1 MDDQE
6 IPGQWVSGMDQA
18 SAAMEEIAKMLGA
31 FRTMLIGAS
40 VPEDLANKLIEIY
53 ATTLFIRR

>member
-18 SAAMEEIAKMLGA
+18 SAAMEEIAKMLGG
-31 FRTMLIGAS
+31 FRKTLLEAGI
-40 VPEDLANKLIEIY
+40 PEGLADRLIEVY
-53 ATTLFIRR
+53 ATTLFVRR

>member
-6 IPGQWVSGMDQA
+6 TPGNWVHATDQA
-18 SAAMEEIAKMLGA
+18 LAAMEEIAKMIAG
-31 FRTMLIGAS
+31 FRRMLIEAGL
-40 VPEDLANKLIEIY
+40 PEDLADKLIEIY